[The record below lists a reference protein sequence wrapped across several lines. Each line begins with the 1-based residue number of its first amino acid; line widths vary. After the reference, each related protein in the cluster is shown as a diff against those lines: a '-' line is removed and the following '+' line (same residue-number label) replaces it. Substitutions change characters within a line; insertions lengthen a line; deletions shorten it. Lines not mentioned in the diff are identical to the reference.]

1 MTLILDVRLH
11 SMYFNSPYGAVV
23 THLTCNEK
31 IRGSNPRA
39 GLVEIRRFRV
49 RIPGR
54 IVSPV
59 GPTAR
64 RLTTDTMSNLIFC
77 FCHRY
82 SSYCLPVVCLSKDLL
97 VMCPVLPYQASSSAL
112 AAIWSRYTCTLF
124 SYDELKNND
133 NNNYQCYSNICAA
146 LSVERISRNDT
157 DFACEVAYHV
167 FQLPVWRSGNA
178 SHL

>member
-1 MTLILDVRLH
+1 
-11 SMYFNSPYGAVV
+11 MYFNSPYGAVV

-39 GLVEIRRFRV
+39 GSVEIRRFRV

-82 SSYCLPVVCLSKDLL
+82 SSYCLPVAYLSKDSLI
-97 VMCPVLPYQASSSAL
+97 MHPVVSVIIFSSS
-112 AAIWSRYTCTLF
+112 
-124 SYDELKNND
+124 
-133 NNNYQCYSNICAA
+133 
-146 LSVERISRNDT
+146 
-157 DFACEVAYHV
+157 
-167 FQLPVWRSGNA
+167 
-178 SHL
+178 